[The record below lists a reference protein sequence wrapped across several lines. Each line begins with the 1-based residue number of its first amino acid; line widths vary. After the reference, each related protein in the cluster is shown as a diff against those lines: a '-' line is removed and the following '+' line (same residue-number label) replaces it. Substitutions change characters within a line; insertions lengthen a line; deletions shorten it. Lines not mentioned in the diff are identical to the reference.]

1 LKTKFQITLIGIL
14 LSIFLTNC
22 SKPKPVF
29 ETLDAS
35 ITGINFTNKLTESED
50 LNILSY
56 EYFYNGGGLGAG
68 DFNNDG
74 RIDLY
79 FSANQEA
86 NKLFLNQGNLK
97 FKETE
102 AGIKGKSNAWKTGV
116 SVIDINADGWLDIYL
131 CYSGKGVNASR
142 KNQLFIN
149 QGKLNGKWSAKFID
163 QAEQYG
169 LADAGRSTQAAF
181 ADFDLDGDLDAYV
194 MNHNLK
200 NYQRKEAALMKAE
213 VDSLAGD
220 RYYENV
226 NGKFINKSQK
236 VGVKSNPL
244 GFGLGLCVSDIN
256 SDGYPDIYVAND
268 YVEEDYLY
276 INQKNGTFKDLGK
289 ESMGHFSYST
299 MGVDVADINNDTR
312 PDVFTCDMLPPDA
325 ARQKLLAFPDNWNVQ
340 KSMLENGFHW
350 QNMRN
355 MLQLNQGSI
364 QDKLRFGEIGQMAG
378 VAATDWSWAPVLAD
392 FDGDGFKDIFVSN
405 GFVKDLTNLDFVKY
419 YLDQDTQGM
428 QGKSKVSY
436 LEMLKKMPST
446 TTHPFILKN
455 NTDLSFIDKTQ
466 DWGLGT
472 NSISSAA
479 IALDL
484 DSDGD
489 LELITNNT
497 NEPSKI
503 FKNTSQE
510 TKKSKFITLNGLK
523 LGDKVTVHIGLQ
535 SFFQEFYPV
544 RGFQSSVIAPLEIG
558 LGNAEKIDSIVV
570 VSLNGQTKI
579 QRNPTFG
586 NISLANF
593 VQSNTKPRK
602 EISLFLES
610 EKLEID
616 TKENE
621 FLDFS
626 RQILLPKLY
635 SRPGAKL
642 AKVDVNADGFDDVFI
657 GTPGGKQDALFLGN
671 AMGGFE
677 KSKQIFKENIEQE
690 DKAIA
695 FFDAN
700 GDKLPDLYIAAGG
713 YEFQLGGDIQQD
725 RLFINEGNGKFKA
738 SPLPSLFGNEN
749 VVFPFDVDTDG
760 DLDILLGAG
769 VRSGLFPYSDESI
782 LLKNNGKG
790 EFTISQKLD
799 LGIVNGIVQLD
810 AKKLVFASEFLP
822 IRELDL
828 QTDTLV
834 VGKNLLPAGW
844 YSSLLAEDFDNDGD
858 KDIVVGNLGQ
868 NTALS
873 ASESS
878 PLELWAG
885 DADQNMIIDLL
896 IGKAFGDKTF
906 PIYGRD
912 ELLEQST
919 FLKKKYTDYKSF
931 SEAIFTD
938 ILDAEQE
945 KRMDKYQVQN
955 LSSGILWNEAGQ
967 FIWKSFPLQAQMA
980 PIYSILIKDVDTDN
994 KNEILLFGNEQNFRI
1009 RIGKTDANSACI
1021 LKVNPD
1027 RTFVAIEPSRVGVHI
1042 RGDVHSAVFVNNTLL
1057 FSESEMGIRVFKHQ

>member
-1 LKTKFQITLIGIL
+1 LKNRFQIAFFGIL
-14 LSIFLTNC
+14 LSILLTNC
-22 SKPKPVF
+22 SKQKPIF
-29 ETLDAS
+29 ETLNAS
-35 ITGINFTNKLTESED
+35 VTGINFTNKLTESED

-74 RIDLY
+74 LTDLY
-79 FSANQEA
+79 FSANQDA

-102 AGIKGKSNAWKTGV
+102 AGIKGKVNAWKTGV

-131 CYSGKGVNASR
+131 CYSGKGDNASR

-149 QGKLNGKWSAKFID
+149 QGKINGKWSEKFTD

-220 RYYENV
+220 RYYENIK
-226 NGKFINKSQK
+226 GKFTNISQK
-236 VGVKSNPL
+236 VGIKSNPL

-256 SDGYPDIYVAND
+256 LDGYPDIYVAND

-276 INQKNGTFKDLGK
+276 LNQKNGTFKDLGK

-299 MGVDVADINNDTR
+299 MGVDVADINNDAR

-355 MLQLNQGSI
+355 MLQLNQGTI
-364 QDKLRFGEIGQMAG
+364 QDKLRFGEMGQMAG
-378 VAATDWSWAPVLAD
+378 VAATDWSWAPILAD

-405 GFVKDLTNLDFVKY
+405 GFIKDLTNLDFVKY
-419 YLDQDTQGM
+419 YLDQDTQGNAA
-428 QGKSKVSY
+428 KSNVSY

-446 TTHPFILKN
+446 ATHPFIFKN
-455 NTDLSFIDKTQ
+455 NEDLSYLDKTQ
-466 DWGLGT
+466 DWGLGA

-484 DSDGD
+484 DNDGD

-503 FKNTSQE
+503 YKNTSQE
-510 TKKSKFITLNGLK
+510 TKATRFIKLNSLE
-523 LGDKVTVHIGLQ
+523 LGDKVTVHIGKQ
-535 SFFQEFYPV
+535 RFFQEFYPV
-544 RGFQSSVIAPLEIG
+544 RGFQSSATAPLLFG
-558 LGNAEKIDSIVV
+558 LGNAEKIDSILVLG
-570 VSLNGQTKI
+570 LNGQKKI
-579 QRNPTFG
+579 QRNPKFG

-593 VQSNTKPRK
+593 VQSNTKPRN
-602 EISLFLES
+602 EISLFLQS
-610 EKLEID
+610 EKLIID
-616 TKENE
+616 IKEND

-635 SRPGAKL
+635 SKPGAKL
-642 AKVDVNADGFDDVFI
+642 AKADVNADGYEDVFV

-671 AMGGFE
+671 AKGGFE
-677 KSKQIFKENIEQE
+677 KSNQIFKENIEQE
-690 DKAIA
+690 DKGIA

-700 GDKLPDLYIAAGG
+700 GDKLPDLYIASGG

-738 SPLPSLFGNEN
+738 SPLPNLVGNEN
-749 VVFPFDVDTDG
+749 IVFPFDVDADG
-760 DLDILLGAG
+760 DLDLLLGAG

-782 LLKNNGKG
+782 LLKNDGKG
-790 EFTISQKLD
+790 EYKIAQKID

-810 AKKLVFASEFLP
+810 AKHFVFASEFMP
-822 IRELDL
+822 IRALNVENDSLL
-828 QTDTLV
+828 I
-834 VGKNLLPAGW
+834 GKNLLPSGW
-844 YSSLLAEDFDNDGD
+844 YSSLMADDVDGDGD
-858 KDIVVGNLGQ
+858 KDIIVGNLGL
-868 NTALS
+868 NTALT
-873 ASESS
+873 ASESM

-885 DADQNMIIDLL
+885 DADQNMIIDLMM
-896 IGKAFGDKTF
+896 GKGFGEKTY

-931 SEAIFTD
+931 SEAIFAD

-945 KRMDKYQVQN
+945 KRMDKYQIQN
-955 LSSGILWNEAGQ
+955 LSSGILWNEGGKFTWQA
-967 FIWKSFPLQAQMA
+967 FPLEGQMA
-980 PIYSILIKDVDTDN
+980 PIYSILVKDIDADN
-994 KNEILLFGNEQNFRI
+994 KKEILLFGNEQNFRI
-1009 RIGKTDANSACI
+1009 RIGKTDASSACI
-1021 LKVNPD
+1021 LKINPD
-1027 RTFVAIEPSRVGVHI
+1027 RTFVAIEPSRVGIHI
-1042 RGDVHSAVFVNNTLL
+1042 RGDVHSALFVNNALL
-1057 FSESEMGIRVFKHQ
+1057 FSESENGVRVFK